1 MYIAPLL
8 WDRDRP
14 VPSGHYS
21 NEKVPARKDARAGCL
36 SKETTM
42 TDYNDGGQERTDD
55 EPRTERDGGEKRC
68 EACGSLNNVFN
79 GFVHDVADESW
90 TDYDALC
97 RDDFI
102 EEATANDAEETEA

>member
-1 MYIAPLL
+1 M
-8 WDRDRP
+8 
-14 VPSGHYS
+14 
-21 NEKVPARKDARAGCL
+21 PARPKRAGRL
-36 SKETTM
+36 SQWNETTM

-79 GFVHDVADESW
+79 GFVHDVSDESW

-97 RDDFI
+97 RECFI
-102 EEATANDAEETEA
+102 AEATANDNAEETEA